1 MAQLNLQ
8 AYFTIFYESFSSAMS
23 HHFSNSLHAEFITGA
38 VDPRGFPEVSLP
50 EIAFAG
56 RSNVGKSSLL
66 NRLLNRKNLARVS
79 RTPGRTREINFF
91 AVGGRFLFVDL
102 PGYGYA
108 KVPHNQRQVWDR
120 VMEHYLGGRT
130 KLRAVVILLDLRRGV
145 TDLDLGLMELLA
157 ITGTAWL
164 PVATKIDKLKSNP
177 RRQALR
183 ELHATIAGIPG
194 YGLPPVVP
202 VSAHTNEGM
211 DTLWKRLKEILET
224 E

>member
-1 MAQLNLQ
+1 MNHL
-8 AYFTIFYESFSSAMS
+8 YD
-23 HHFSNSLHAEFITGA
+23 SNWQAEFITGA
-38 VDPRGFPEVSLP
+38 VDPRGFPEASLP

-91 AVGGRFLFVDL
+91 AVGRRFLFVDL

-108 KVPHNQRQVWDR
+108 KVPQDQRRVWDR
-120 VMEHYLGGRT
+120 VMEHYLNGRT

-145 TDLDLGLMELLA
+145 THLDLALMELLA
-157 ITGTAWL
+157 VTGTAWL

-177 RRQALR
+177 RRQALKD
-183 ELHATIAGIPG
+183 LHEAISGIPG

-211 DTLWKRLKEILET
+211 DALWSRLRAILDT
-224 E
+224 DP

>member
-1 MAQLNLQ
+1 MNEHISVQLQ
-8 AYFTIFYESFSSAMS
+8 AQFV
-23 HHFSNSLHAEFITGA
+23 TGA
-38 VDPRGFPEVSLP
+38 VDIKGFPVMTLP

-91 AVGGRFLFVDL
+91 SVGGHWMFVDL

-108 KVPHNQRQVWDR
+108 KVGRDQRRVWDR
-120 VMEHYLGGRT
+120 VMDHYLGQRAG
-130 KLRAVVILLDLRRGV
+130 LRAVIILLDLRRGI
-145 TDLDLGLMELLA
+145 TELDLALMELLA
-157 ITGTAWL
+157 VTGVPWL
-164 PVATKIDKLKSNP
+164 PVATKIDKMKANP
-177 RRQALR
+177 RRLAIRDLQEAVVR
-183 ELHATIAGIPG
+183 IPG

-202 VSAHTNEGM
+202 VSAHTDEGLGL
-211 DTLWKRLKEILET
+211 LWQRLREILER